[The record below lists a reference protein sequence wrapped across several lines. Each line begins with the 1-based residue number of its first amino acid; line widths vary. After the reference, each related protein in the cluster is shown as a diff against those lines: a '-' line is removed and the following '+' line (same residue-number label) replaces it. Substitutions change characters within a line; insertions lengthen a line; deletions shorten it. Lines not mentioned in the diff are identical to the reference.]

1 MTIILVTNRL
11 ELRTWSLDDS
21 EMAFLIW
28 GDAEVMQFVSKPFET
43 KAVARKALKN
53 AIAAQNRYGVCLGAV
68 VEKSSRKIV
77 GCCGF
82 HRVESAL
89 ELAFHFI
96 PQVWGKGYAT
106 EAAKACLEYGFEK
119 LDAEKIIA
127 FVHPENIASNR
138 VLEKTGMKSKGLS
151 EIDDTMENLYELNH
165 ECLLG

>member
-1 MTIILVTNRL
+1 
-11 ELRTWSLDDS
+11 
-21 EMAFLIW
+21 
-28 GDAEVMQFVSKPFET
+28 
-43 KAVARKALKN
+43 
-53 AIAAQNRYGVCLGAV
+53 V